1 LNSHSQSHSS
11 TVQPVH
17 PNTTFTVTDYVTVP
31 SPEWSS
37 PPPPTRIKRF
47 LHNLDQLPW
56 VEHEQIVD
64 AYYPG
69 RSSRRRRRR
78 PDSPMDDRK
87 PAASWYNKRHNSL
100 PMRMD
105 AGPGGASL
113 LYGWPPQIQKSHSHQ
128 GMVYPQFPY
137 GYTPVQPAF
146 VYPTTF
152 PLQPGMY

>member
-64 AYYPG
+64 AYFPG
-69 RSSRRRRRR
+69 RSSRRRRR
-78 PDSPMDDRK
+78 PDSPVDDRK